1 MSKTPSPTTRVE
13 TSAAKVREAVR
24 AAQQAGETI
33 GFVPTMGALHEGHLS
48 LVDASLAECDKTVV
62 SIFVNPTQFAP
73 EEDLEN
79 YPRTLDCDL
88 ELLKQRGCWLV
99 FAPPVEEV
107 FREGH
112 ETSVDVGSVAKG
124 WEGVS
129 RPDHFQGVA
138 TVVLKLFQIVPADCA
153 YFGQKDYQQ
162 SLVIRQLV
170 ADLNVPIEI
179 RVCPIVRESEGLA
192 MSSRNAYL
200 SPEERK
206 QALGLWQSLKLAET
220 LVAEGETSAAVIT
233 EKMKLL
239 LQHVEVEYIAMLR
252 EGTVCEVETIEET
265 TIVAI
270 AAQVGQTRLID
281 NLRVQ
286 SPGKL
291 AASK

>member
-13 TSAAKVREAVR
+13 TSAAKIHKAVR
-24 AAQQAGETI
+24 AAQQAGDTV

-73 EEDLEN
+73 EEDLKN
-79 YPRTLDCDL
+79 YPRTLDRDL

-112 ETSVDVGSVAKG
+112 ETSIDVGSVAEG
-124 WEGVS
+124 WEGAS
-129 RPDHFQGVA
+129 RPSHFRGVA
-138 TVVLKLFQIVPADCA
+138 TVVLKLFQMVPADCA

-170 ADLNVPIEI
+170 ADLNVPIKI
-179 RVCPIVRESEGLA
+179 RVCPIVREPDGLA
-192 MSSRNAYL
+192 RSSRNAYL

-206 QALGLWQSLKLAET
+206 QASGLWQSLKLAET
-220 LVAEGETSAAVIT
+220 LVAEGETNAAVIT
-233 EKMKLL
+233 EKMKPL
-239 LQHVEVEYIAMLR
+239 LQYVEVEYIAMLR
-252 EGTVCEVETIEET
+252 EGTVCEVETLEET
-265 TIVAI
+265 TVIAI
-270 AAQVGQTRLID
+270 AAQVGKTRLID

-286 SPGKL
+286 SQK
-291 AASK
+291 K